1 MNEELVA
8 KALEGIHPEYMKILS
23 TDNKDLLSQTLT
35 NLNKAISN
43 DINEITPNPQDIF
56 AAFRLC
62 PWDKLKVVILGMDP
76 YPKVGDAMGLSFS
89 VPTGVKIPHSLNAI
103 YKCLAKSG
111 LIQDMPKHGNLSSWA
126 EQGVLLLNTSLTTKK
141 GKSGAH
147 LSIWKQ
153 YTTKIIEAIAAK
165 KQEAGVKLIF
175 MLWGNDAQSFAANL
189 DKFCQVKE
197 EAKNKQQSQQ
207 QHVLLKWG
215 HPSPL
220 SPYNKN
226 PADPKNFINCNH
238 FTECNNMLA
247 AENRQPINWM
257 PLAQQ

>member
-1 MNEELVA
+1 MNGELLA
-8 KALEGIHPEYMKILS
+8 KAFEGIGPEYMKIID
-23 TDNKDLLSQTLT
+23 TENKDLLMQTLG
-35 NLNKAISN
+35 NLNTAINN

-103 YKCLAKSG
+103 YKCLVHSG
-111 LIQDMPKHGNLSSWA
+111 CITEMPKTGNLSCWA
-126 EQGVLLLNTSLTTKK
+126 AQGVLLLNTSLTTKK
-141 GKSGAH
+141 GKTGAH
-147 LSIWKQ
+147 LTIWKQ
-153 YTTKIIEAIAAK
+153 YISTILQAIAAK
-165 KQEAGVKLIF
+165 KQEEGVRLIF
-175 MLWGNDAQSFAANL
+175 MLWGNDAQSFANGLNGLNKSMQSA
-189 DKFCQVKE
+189 DKP
-197 EAKNKQQSQQ
+197 N
-207 QHVLLKWG
+207 HILMKWG

-238 FTECNNMLA
+238 FTECNVILTG
-247 AENRQPINWM
+247 ENHPGISWAVN
-257 PLAQQ
+257 

>member
-1 MNEELVA
+1 MNGELLA
-8 KALEGIHPEYMKILS
+8 KAFEGIGPEYMKIIAK
-23 TDNKDLLSQTLT
+23 DNKDLLAQTLS
-35 NLNKAISN
+35 NLNKAIN
-43 DINEITPNPQDIF
+43 DDINEITPNAQDIF

-76 YPKVGDAMGLSFS
+76 YPKAGDAMGLSFS
-89 VPTGVKIPHSLNAI
+89 VPTGVKTPHSLNAI
-103 YKCLAKSG
+103 YKCLMHSG
-111 LIQDMPKHGNLSSWA
+111 LIKEMPKHGNLSSWA

-153 YTTKIIEAIAAK
+153 YTTQIIEAIAAE
-165 KQEAGVKLIF
+165 KQAAGVKLVF

-189 DKFCQVKE
+189 NKFCVDQNCGKI
-197 EAKNKQQSQQ
+197 
-207 QHVLLKWG
+207 QHTLLKWG

-226 PADPKNFINCNH
+226 PADPKNFINCDHFAACNVILKGENH
-238 FTECNNMLA
+238 A
-247 AENRQPINWM
+247 PILWNVG
-257 PLAQQ
+257 

>member
-1 MNEELVA
+1 MNGELLA
-8 KALEGIHPEYMKILS
+8 KALEGIGPEYMKILCIE
-23 TDNKDLLSQTLT
+23 NKDLLAQTLS

-43 DINEITPNPQDIF
+43 DINEITPAPKDIF

-103 YKCLAKSG
+103 YKCLAKSN

-141 GKSGAH
+141 GKTGAH

-165 KQEAGVKLIF
+165 KQEAGTKLIF
-175 MLWGNDAQSFAANL
+175 MLWGNDAQSFAAGL
-189 DKFCQVKE
+189 SKFCQVD
-197 EAKNKQQSQQ
+197 AKTS
-207 QHVLLKWG
+207 HVLLKWG

-238 FTECNNMLA
+238 FIECNNVLRD
-247 AENRQPINWM
+247 EKCQPIDWM
-257 PLAQQ
+257 PLQQQ